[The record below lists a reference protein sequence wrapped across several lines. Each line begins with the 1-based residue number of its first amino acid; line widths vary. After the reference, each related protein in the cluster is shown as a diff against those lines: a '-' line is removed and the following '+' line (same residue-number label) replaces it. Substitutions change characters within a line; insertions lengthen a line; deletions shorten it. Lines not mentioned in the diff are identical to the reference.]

1 MKIAQISRR
10 QNFPIYGI
18 VSLLWMLHVKGI
30 LYISYICT
38 LLLQNPNLSICVYDI
53 SFRTLIIDS
62 VHFSISI
69 DVFLTGVTSNGIG
82 VLVAKLCNYS
92 FTSMS
97 TLKLRVRTLNIAG
110 ALEFYLV

>member
-1 MKIAQISRR
+1 MDAAR
-10 QNFPIYGI
+10 QRYTIY
-18 VSLLWMLHVKGI
+18 K
-30 LYISYICT
+30 LYLYFVVT
-38 LLLQNPNLSICVYDI
+38 KKNLSICVYDI

-97 TLKLRVRTLNIAG
+97 TLKLRVRTLNIAS
-110 ALEFYLV
+110 ALEFYLVSVG